1 MLVLYRGQE
10 VPEDVSNASGFTRR
24 LDDTTRGATERFD
37 PWNFGIDGLDEVIR
51 HVRAGFV
58 NLIAARPHVGKRL
71 HEDTPVLTPAGWVAI
86 KDIAVGDDVIGRDGS
101 AYGVTGVFREEDRPL
116 YRITF
121 GDGTTVDAD
130 DEHLWTVRKTSRGD
144 KWHDLTTSE
153 LVAAG
158 VTDARGKRQ
167 FHIPMVEA
175 VEGFAPQVLNDD
187 PYLIGVALG
196 DGYSTQNLDGTV
208 TWRVCTDVES
218 LEAIGATSLK
228 HHESSGYTGYG
239 TVKPRDLKAGRSWEK
254 VVPEAYLFGSKEQR
268 LALLQGLLDTDGYP
282 IPSGGVEF
290 CSTSE
295 NLIDSVVFLAQSL
308 GGLCTSRRLAS
319 ATYTHNG
326 EKRTGRRAER
336 INVKLPADIVPFRL
350 QRKLERWAPPT
361 KYPPTRSI
369 ASIERIENGPG
380 VCISVD
386 SPDHL
391 YVVKDF
397 IVTHNTLLALAGI
410 RNNPDRPTLF
420 ISADDD
426 PEVVVRKMMQFDG
439 IVADGWK
446 AKPEQMVA
454 YVEEN
459 YPNLDIVDNVN
470 WGPVKVNGR
479 LTVSEAIEQYG
490 NEMGQAPELI
500 VYDYLGID
508 GLDYARTVEISGW
521 QKELCRTLPMP
532 VLILAQASREKSKW
546 EKNQSGD
553 NVRRGFR
560 MEDMMFGGEQQAGL
574 IIGLTRGERLVMGML
589 QSIIEVDVVKNK
601 AVFDGSGLTNPTDPI
616 ILCHHEGRLVDKKT
630 LEARLSAAE
639 DYMREES
646 RRGYFQ

>member
-1 MLVLYRGQE
+1 MFILYRSKE
-10 VPEDVSNASGFTRR
+10 VLEDVSNASGFTRR

-37 PWNFGIDGLDEVIR
+37 PWNFGIAGLDEMIR
-51 HVRAGFV
+51 GVRAGFV
-58 NLIAARPHVGKRL
+58 NLIAARPHCGK
-71 HEDTPVLTPAGWVAI
+71 
-86 KDIAVGDDVIGRDGS
+86 
-101 AYGVTGVFREEDRPL
+101 
-116 YRITF
+116 
-121 GDGTTVDAD
+121 
-130 DEHLWTVRKTSRGD
+130 
-144 KWHDLTTSE
+144 
-153 LVAAG
+153 
-158 VTDARGKRQ
+158 
-167 FHIPMVEA
+167 
-175 VEGFAPQVLNDD
+175 
-187 PYLIGVALG
+187 
-196 DGYSTQNLDGTV
+196 
-208 TWRVCTDVES
+208 
-218 LEAIGATSLK
+218 
-228 HHESSGYTGYG
+228 
-239 TVKPRDLKAGRSWEK
+239 
-254 VVPEAYLFGSKEQR
+254 
-268 LALLQGLLDTDGYP
+268 
-282 IPSGGVEF
+282 
-290 CSTSE
+290 
-295 NLIDSVVFLAQSL
+295 
-308 GGLCTSRRLAS
+308 
-319 ATYTHNG
+319 
-326 EKRTGRRAER
+326 
-336 INVKLPADIVPFRL
+336 
-350 QRKLERWAPPT
+350 
-361 KYPPTRSI
+361 
-369 ASIERIENGPG
+369 
-380 VCISVD
+380 
-386 SPDHL
+386 
-391 YVVKDF
+391 
-397 IVTHNTLLALAGI
+397 TLLALAGI
-410 RNNPDRPTLF
+410 RNTPDRPTLF

-639 DYMREES
+639 DYAREEA